1 MSKFKVGDKVQRRA
15 PVDGKIMR
23 GKVVKAVKNGAS
35 IDIDIELTEGVGHY
49 VAGTIYRGCGSF
61 WDVVEQPDD
70 ELPPVPDSVMYFN
83 SVRDEDNDQRL
94 VVQMTSSDSGKWSDE
109 ANAHVG
115 LMVIPRTGSTLSRNA
130 IGINLAPD
138 AALQLAHDLRRMAMD
153 IKRKEKADVL

>member
-1 MSKFKVGDKVQRRA
+1 MSKFKVGDKVVRL
-15 PVDGKIMR
+15 DGTPTVMFHKILGSKGYYIVTYVSKCGR
-23 GKVVKAVKNGAS
+23 WIQLDGVQHLGDDTPWGS
-35 IDIDIELTEGVGHY
+35 INFELYQE
-49 VAGTIYRGCGSF
+49 
-61 WDVVEQPDD
+61 PDD

-94 VVQMTSSDSGKWSDE
+94 VVQMTSSDAGKWSDE
-109 ANAHVG
+109 ANAHIG

-153 IKRKEKADVL
+153 IKRKEKADA